1 MVDKSVLGV
10 VVAMGM
16 GMVVGMAVGMAVGL
30 VVVGIVLVGT
40 GRWEEKAPQF
50 LFLVLAPH

>member
-10 VVAMGM
+10 VVGMGM

-30 VVVGIVLVGT
+30 VVVGMVLVGT